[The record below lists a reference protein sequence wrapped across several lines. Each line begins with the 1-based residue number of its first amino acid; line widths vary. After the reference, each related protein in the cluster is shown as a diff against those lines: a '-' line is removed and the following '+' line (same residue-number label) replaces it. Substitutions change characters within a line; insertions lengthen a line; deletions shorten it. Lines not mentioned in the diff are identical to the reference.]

1 MGKDIFVIWT
11 KNRLKTDTSLEV
23 ARKVEKHL
31 NNKYKVLILDSNV
44 EKVEW
49 FETPK
54 EPLFQTQDDE
64 LIDLELEKE
73 LNEKTK
79 KGETK

>member
-1 MGKDIFVIWT
+1 MAKDIFVIWT
-11 KNRLKTDTSLEV
+11 KNRLKTDLALEM

-31 NNKYKVLILDSNV
+31 DNKYKVLILDSNV
-44 EKVEW
+44 EKAEW

-54 EPLFQTQDDE
+54 EPTIQTQDDE

-73 LNEKTK
+73 LDEKTK
-79 KGETK
+79 KGEIK